1 MDLNLNSFEP
11 KFPSEKRIHL
21 SKHHKKLKSFEE
33 INTLKSSQNPLLEQI
48 NMEKTYK
55 IGNYFIKKTI
65 GSGNFGKVKLAIHI
79 PTGEKVA
86 IKIVEKSKMKEND
99 DIIRLERELEMLSK
113 LEFPN
118 VIMVSEIFENK
129 NGYYIVMDYCEGGEL
144 FNYIVKN
151 KYLSEDESAF
161 FYYQLINGLEY
172 IHSLGIVHRDLK
184 PENLL
189 LTKDHLLKI
198 IDFGLSNYYKPGQD
212 KFLYTPCG
220 SPCYASPEMI
230 NGNFYDGTKIDIWS
244 SGIILYVMLCGYLP
258 FEDKSN
264 LKMYKKIVECKVDYP
279 ERLSEI
285 SVDLLKKIIVPDPKE
300 RISIKE
306 IKKHPFYLKG
316 KSLFD
321 KEFTIFY
328 LGKKINNFGEDDNVE
343 NNNDNKDNNKSN
355 ENINESKLN
364 NKESSTKVTTN
375 EEHIISI
382 SNDDKKINK
391 TEINDKPLKQTKE
404 RNIKN
409 NNKEISS
416 FNKTFDN
423 TDKKNKNNLVNLIK
437 EENNKVLNTNINE
450 EFFNKANLNSINKN
464 IEKRNDK
471 RKIKINALNLTKI
484 KTNKLYIKNLITNL
498 NLSSLHKEENKT
510 IDKIKPILTT
520 LESKSVEKKPS
531 SLHKCN
537 LKRRNETKISQSLN
551 NSKNKFLSNF
561 CSKIMKNPSTQSKS
575 KAMKISEKKGK
586 ITEYNT
592 KRKNNFD
599 NKNTFYLKKYSK
611 LNPNNFV
618 KINKSSKLKNYYSQ
632 IKTIDTNDISENKA
646 NISLKPI
653 TTKGKLNYFNSIR
666 FILNSN
672 NINNIINKYINNIE
686 KKNNNLSLEINNY
699 LTVQNSKERENIQK
713 LNKNSIQRKQHT
725 DLIDKYNLNNFVN
738 INDINKKIKNK
749 AEKNKLNIFNSE
761 NLLNKKKLFFNN
773 ASKDK
778 LPTKISNNNFNQKIL
793 IYNNYIY
800 NTEEKKLSKNKK
812 YDKDKDNLSL
822 SKYASSTVQ
831 TWIIPKNHINKTIKN
846 VQKMKY
852 SKTLYK
858 EKLNRKKF
866 STNASKSI
874 LSSDVSNNTI
884 LRNAF
889 QNNKKKIIKLN
900 DSKKSRIKLNKKE
913 INNDD
918 NFSIKNKKMKNIF
931 ITDSKFNNFMNNKNL
946 ITSKNNRLKNNFFKQ
961 NTFEAH
967 FYSNKTTNGENTSLL
982 NKRLKINKINNK
994 STQNN
999 MISNNKKSN
1008 IEPYKNRNVC
1018 NNKT

>member
-65 GSGNFGKVKLAIHI
+65 SSGNFGKVKLAIHI

-198 IDFGLSNYYKPGQD
+198 IDFGLSNYYKPDQD
-212 KFLYTPCG
+212 KLLYTPCG

-409 NNKEISS
+409 NSKELSS

-423 TDKKNKNNLVNLIK
+423 TDKKNKK
-437 EENNKVLNTNINE
+437 
-450 EFFNKANLNSINKN
+450 NLNSVNKN

-761 NLLNKKKLFFNN
+761 NLINKKN
-773 ASKDK
+773 
-778 LPTKISNNNFNQKIL
+778 
-793 IYNNYIY
+793 
-800 NTEEKKLSKNKK
+800 
-812 YDKDKDNLSL
+812 
-822 SKYASSTVQ
+822 
-831 TWIIPKNHINKTIKN
+831 II
-846 VQKMKY
+846 
-852 SKTLYK
+852 
-858 EKLNRKKF
+858 F
-866 STNASKSI
+866 
-874 LSSDVSNNTI
+874 
-884 LRNAF
+884 
-889 QNNKKKIIKLN
+889 
-900 DSKKSRIKLNKKE
+900 
-913 INNDD
+913 
-918 NFSIKNKKMKNIF
+918 
-931 ITDSKFNNFMNNKNL
+931 
-946 ITSKNNRLKNNFFKQ
+946 
-961 NTFEAH
+961 
-967 FYSNKTTNGENTSLL
+967 
-982 NKRLKINKINNK
+982 
-994 STQNN
+994 
-999 MISNNKKSN
+999 
-1008 IEPYKNRNVC
+1008 
-1018 NNKT
+1018 